1 MLKQPYCLQKSEKE
15 SVISGQGR
23 FIHNHFLI
31 MGIVVAPKAFRFS
44 GADTTLTNPGQGL
57 GVR

>member
-1 MLKQPYCLQKSEKE
+1 
-15 SVISGQGR
+15 
-23 FIHNHFLI
+23 